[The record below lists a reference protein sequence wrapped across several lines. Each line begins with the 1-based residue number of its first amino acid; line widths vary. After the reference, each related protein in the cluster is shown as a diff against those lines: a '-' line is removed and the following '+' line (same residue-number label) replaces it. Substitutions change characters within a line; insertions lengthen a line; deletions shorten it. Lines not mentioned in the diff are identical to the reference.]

1 MSVAR
6 YSFINAKIRSMKAD
20 ILTSEQW
27 DALIGA
33 RNMLAALR
41 ILDATGYA
49 ELVQDLGETTSPIE
63 IERVLQTDFNK
74 VLFEIQSD
82 IPTDS
87 QTLMSWITKKYQKEV
102 VKSILRLFTSKSD
115 QETAERLFVPIKP
128 FTTERLLSFLELKDL
143 QTLAAQIP
151 DQYFQNLIKITI
163 PQYEETGDLYIIE
176 QTLDSQV
183 IQSLHKEIQQIEG
196 LDHEIAAKIVGTETD
211 LINLMITLR
220 THFLGTPSDEVEKLL
235 VDAVYRLPLDLCHRA
250 LMARNFEERV
260 QILQRSYYK
269 DLIAQSWEAY
279 QQFQSL
285 AIFEH
290 NFHKQIWT
298 ESYNALIGYPFHFGV
313 VIGYLN
319 LKWYETLN
327 LKALMNGKADQLEP
341 HIIRRALIL

>member
-41 ILDATGYA
+41 VLDATGYA
-49 ELVQDLGETTSPIE
+49 ELVQDLGETTSPLE

-87 QTLMSWITKKYQKEV
+87 QLLMSWITRKYQKEV
-102 VKSILRLFTSKSD
+102 VKSILRLYTSKSD
-115 QETAERLFVPIKP
+115 HETAVRLFVPIKP
-128 FTTERLLSFLELKDL
+128 FTTNIVLSLLEVKDL
-143 QTLAAQIP
+143 QTLATQIP
-151 DQYFQNLIKITI
+151 DQYFQNLVQGVF
-163 PQYEETGDLYIIE
+163 PQYEETGDLFIIE
-176 QTLDSQV
+176 QTLDAKV

-196 LDHEIAAKIVGTETD
+196 LDHEIAAKIIGTETD

-220 THFLGTPSDEVEKLL
+220 THFLGTPADEVEKLL
-235 VDAVYRLPLDLCHRA
+235 LDAAYRLPLDLCQRA
-250 LMARNFEERV
+250 LMARSFEERV
-260 QILQRSYYK
+260 QILQRSFYK
-269 DLIAQSWEAY
+269 DLITQSWEAY
-279 QQFQSL
+279 EQFQSL

-327 LKALMNGKADQLEP
+327 LKALMNGKADEIEP
-341 HIIRRALIL
+341 HIIRRVLIL